1 MSYTVP
7 TLSTRYLI
15 ALVLVMTVGIPLV
28 SANEWDD
35 YLPDSSILDATIK
48 ELVIRASQLGA
59 SQDLLYKVCKTSPIC
74 KRHVKGLTAGELE
87 DTRPV
92 APTPSIAPY
101 GDLNTF
107 RSNHKGCLRNRS
119 EGHTE
124 PLRGVKLY

>member
-7 TLSTRYLI
+7 TLSMRCLI
-15 ALVLVMTVGIPLV
+15 VGLIMTVGIP
-28 SANEWDD
+28 SSYAD
-35 YLPDSSILDATIK
+35 YEELDATIK
-48 ELVIRASQLGA
+48 SLVIRASQLGA
-59 SQDLLYKVCKTSPIC
+59 SEDLLYKVCKTSPSC
-74 KRHVKGLTAGELE
+74 KRHVKGLTAGELGA
-87 DTRPV
+87 TRPV

-107 RSNHKGCLRNRS
+107 RSNHKGCSRNRS